1 MASDGEQQQGVTD
14 WATGKKLPSSKGFA
28 ANTACVAIK
37 AGYSD
42 FWCQSTCGA
51 LVRVRVRVRRVRVR
65 VRP

>member
-1 MASDGEQQQGVTD
+1 MCAAGSGVAGDGEQQQGVTD

-42 FWCQSTCGA
+42 FWCQG
-51 LVRVRVRVRRVRVR
+51 
-65 VRP
+65 